1 MIGITNA
8 GGGTSVGGKLT
19 VTAPANTNVTAKL
32 GDKVK
37 TRNSGSGGSA
47 VFKGLGQGSWDISIA
62 NAEQTVTIPVAI
74 TTDYFTTIAFF
85 ASRIAVTYPAGS
97 TCTCYSGNVSYTAPN
112 TSGSYTFTVPQTGTW
127 TVKSTN
133 GNSTASQ
140 NVSITGNGQSVSV
153 TLSYW
158 NGQLF
163 DNGNQ
168 YTDHTGGWS
177 GSNSTGGSYSV
188 SPNLSVSGTNIT
200 AAFFTNS
207 KVDVTKFKKLCFTG
221 SVSTV
226 AGTAQFGLMDHRF
239 AWNNAGYVASLKAE
253 KISNGVLD
261 ISAISGSYYINA
273 HVVAGVLDDIPLAG
287 SIYIS
292 KVWME

>member
-1 MIGITNA
+1 MIGRTNA

-97 TCTCYSGNVSYTAPN
+97 TCTCYSGNISYTAPN

-127 TVKSTN
+127 TVQCTN
-133 GNSTASQ
+133 GSSTASQ

-177 GSNSTGGSYSV
+177 GQSSS
-188 SPNLSVSGTNIT
+188 SPNLSAQCGATSGTTLLIRTVNKVNL
-200 AAFFTNS
+200 TN
-207 KVDVTKFKKLCFTG
+207 FKTLYFIGNGYG
-221 SVSTV
+221 SSSAGQDRAKAGVSTET
-226 AGTAQFGLMDHRF
+226 GTGGEL
-239 AWNNAGYVASLKAE
+239 ASTSFYE
-253 KISNGVLD
+253 NSTYSINIS
-261 ISAISGSYYINA
+261 SISGSYYIHFHTWA
-273 HVVAGVLDDIPLAG
+273 SRGALL
-287 SIYIS
+287 SIS